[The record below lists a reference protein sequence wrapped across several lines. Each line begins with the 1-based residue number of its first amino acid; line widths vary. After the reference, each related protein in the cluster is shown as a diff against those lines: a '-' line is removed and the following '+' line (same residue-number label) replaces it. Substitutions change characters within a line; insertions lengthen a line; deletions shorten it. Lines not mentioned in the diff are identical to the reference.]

1 MIEAVHDC
9 SEYPNFV
16 TRKRAIIS
24 PLSFVTFLP
33 STGGQEMTLKDK
45 TAIVT
50 GAGKGIGAAI
60 ARRLAQKGCAVVVN
74 YARDEAAACQV
85 VQDIEQVGGKA
96 VAVKSDVSDPA
107 GMPALFDTA
116 EAAFGPVDVL
126 VNNAGMMRL
135 SPLADA
141 ADADFDDHCAINF
154 GGTFRG
160 MREGARRLRDDGR
173 IISVSSSVV
182 GFYQPGY
189 GLYAAAKAGIEAMTH
204 VLAKELG
211 PRGITVNAIAP
222 GPVETDFFMRGKSE
236 ELVANITR
244 MIPLGRLGRPD
255 DIADA
260 VAFLAG
266 PESRWI
272 NGQTIR
278 ANGGAV

>member
-1 MIEAVHDC
+1 VPAD
-9 SEYPNFV
+9 
-16 TRKRAIIS
+16 
-24 PLSFVTFLP
+24 
-33 STGGQEMTLKDK
+33 
-45 TAIVT
+45 
-50 GAGKGIGAAI
+50 
-60 ARRLAQKGCAVVVN
+60 
-74 YARDEAAACQV
+74 
-85 VQDIEQVGGKA
+85 
-96 VAVKSDVSDPA
+96 VADPA
-107 GMPALFDTA
+107 GVPTLFDAA
-116 EAAFGPVDVL
+116 EATFGPVDLL

-135 SPLADA
+135 STVADA
-141 ADADFDDHCAINF
+141 TDADFEDHCAINL

-160 MREGARRLRDDGR
+160 MREGAKRLRDGGR

-189 GLYAAAKAGIEAMTH
+189 GLYAATKAGIEALTH

-236 ELVANITR
+236 ELVASITR
-244 MIPLGRLGRPD
+244 LIPLGRLGRPD
-255 DIADA
+255 DIANA